1 MAHDTR
7 KDRTRIQLR
16 DAMIQLL
23 HEKSFDQIS
32 TTELVKIA
40 KVSRSSFYTHYQDKY
55 DMIEAYQRR
64 LFETIQYVFEKNNGN
79 LHATMLETFEFL
91 QRNQIYAALLSEN
104 GSKEIH
110 QFMLQKLK
118 DLLQNSI
125 FPQDSKRNNLGKLG
139 KIYATTYYANAI
151 FGTTQSWLRRNQ
163 KETPTQIADLLQ
175 ELIN

>member
-1 MAHDTR
+1 MSNDVR
-7 KDRTRIQLR
+7 KNRTKIQLR

-23 HEKSFDQIS
+23 SEKSFDQIS
-32 TTELVKIA
+32 TTELVKRA

-64 LFETIQYVFEKNNGN
+64 LFETIQYVFEKNDGN
-79 LHATMLETFEFL
+79 LYETMLETFEFL
-91 QRNQIYAALLSEN
+91 QQNKIYAALLSEN

-110 QFMLQKLK
+110 QFILQKLK

-125 FPQDSKRNNLGKLG
+125 FPKGSRRANLGKVG

-151 FGTTQSWLRRNQ
+151 FGTAQSWLRRNQ
-163 KETPTQIADLLQ
+163 KETPAQIANLLI

>member
-1 MAHDTR
+1 MSNDTR
-7 KDRTRIQLR
+7 KDRTKLQLR

-23 HEKSFDQIS
+23 GEKSFDQIS
-32 TTELVKIA
+32 TTELVKLA

-64 LFETIQYVFEKNNGN
+64 LFETIQYVFEKNNGD

-91 QRNQIYAALLSEN
+91 KGNQIYAALLSEN
-104 GSKEIH
+104 SSKEIH

-118 DLLQNSI
+118 ELIQSSF
-125 FPQDSKRNNLGKLG
+125 FPQSKHLKLVKLG
-139 KIYATTYYANAI
+139 EIYATTYYANAI
-151 FGTTQSWLRRNQ
+151 FGTTQSWIRRKQ
-163 KETPTQIADLLQ
+163 KETPTQIADLLI